1 MALLAGA
8 IGAGAMIYRARITQP
23 GRQDSPEPMDDDD
36 DDYVEI
42 DPHGDDDDDDP
53 PTQPPDDDEYDVLR
67 YDMPS
72 SR

>member
-23 GRQDSPEPMDDDD
+23 GRQDSPEPMDDD

>member
-8 IGAGAMIYRARITQP
+8 IGAGAMIYRARISQP
-23 GRQDSPEPMDDDD
+23 NQQDPPEPVHDDDDVEIDPNADDDD
-36 DDYVEI
+36 D
-42 DPHGDDDDDDP
+42 GP
-53 PTQPPDDDEYDVLR
+53 PSQPPDDDDYDVLR